1 MKTRV
6 WAAAAGSVALL
17 ALSMGMQSGAATERA
32 IREIRIHGSGPA
44 GSAPPDD
51 AGERGE
57 YIYATGAAVAA
68 GGTPAGGRDCL
79 AEPPPAAKAAG
90 LTKLAFC
97 DDFSSAATIDL
108 DGTLEDGFKW
118 YITGLPFGF
127 HGSSRE
133 AYRVRDGILTLSP
146 DINQA
151 QMSFLSAVVPKG
163 SSTPIGWYLD
173 REVGGW
179 YAEARIAHAPTSVSG
194 GFPAFWTMDMCHLY
208 RYPRPCTRFVEP
220 DFYEFIHGGDIR
232 AIHLYQNATGR
243 NPEKLDTWMAYHPNE
258 SRDVNW
264 SSFNTVALRA
274 LPHSVH
280 HFVNDRQV
288 TEGSSGANTLNG
300 TFFWVSDVVAGP
312 RMHGDGVGRYPIIFG
327 SGPEMPF
334 KLDWVRVWVK
344 P

>member
-1 MKTRV
+1 MKTRA

-17 ALSMGMQSGAATERA
+17 AVPMGMQSAAATEPA
-32 IREIRIHGSGPA
+32 IREIRIHGSG
-44 GSAPPDD
+44 SAAPDD
-51 AGERGE
+51 ADERGD
-57 YIYATGAAVAA
+57 YIYATGAA
-68 GGTPAGGRDCL
+68 GGTPASGRDCL

-127 HGSSRE
+127 RGSTKE

-173 REVGGW
+173 REVEGW
-179 YAEARIAHAPTSVSG
+179 YAEARIAHAPTPVSG

-220 DFYEFIHGGDIR
+220 DFYEFIRRHSC
-232 AIHLYQNATGR
+232 HPPV
-243 NPEKLDTWMAYHPNE
+243 PEP
-258 SRDVNW
+258 
-264 SSFNTVALRA
+264 
-274 LPHSVH
+274 
-280 HFVNDRQV
+280 DRQ
-288 TEGSSGANTLNG
+288 EPGE
-300 TFFWVSDVVAGP
+300 AG
-312 RMHGDGVGRYPIIFG
+312 HVDGIP
-327 SGPEMPF
+327 PEREP
-334 KLDWVRVWVK
+334 
-344 P
+344 